1 MIDLTPTKYLNPEN
15 VHGGAFTTDK
25 TSVSPNSHNIQY
37 TSVGGSS
44 AALAGNNV
52 RMVVGGSDFK
62 NNNNMLLKYMSGGGK
77 TRKSGHRTRGRGR
90 SRLHRKKRSLKM
102 RRSRKYAMRS
112 KHSKHSRS
120 RSHSR
125 RYSRKRGLQSGGYQQ
140 YMSNTPFTLGQ
151 RIPGFPLPS
160 NLSALANPAPFVPY
174 QNCPGGR

>member
-1 MIDLTPTKYLNPEN
+1 MIDIAPSKLINPSN

-25 TSVSPNSHNIQY
+25 TSVSPNSNNIQY
-37 TSVGGSS
+37 TSVGGSP
-44 AALAGNNV
+44 AALAGTNV

-62 NNNNMLLKYMSGGGK
+62 NNNNMLLKYMNGGGK
-77 TRKSGHRTRGRGR
+77 TRKSGRHSRSRGR
-90 SRLHRKKRSLKM
+90 SKLHKKKRSLKM

-120 RSHSR
+120 R
-125 RYSRKRGLQSGGYQQ
+125 RYTRKRSQSGGYQQ
-140 YMSNTPFTLGQ
+140 YMGNTPFTLGQ

>member
-1 MIDLTPTKYLNPEN
+1 MIDIAPTKYLNSYN

-25 TSVSPNSHNIQY
+25 TAVSPNSNNIQF
-37 TSVGGSS
+37 TSVGGSP
-44 AALAGNNV
+44 AALEGNNV

-77 TRKSGHRTRGRGR
+77 TRKSGRRGRGRGR
-90 SRLHRKKRSLKM
+90 SKLHRKKRSMKM
-102 RRSRKYAMRS
+102 RRSHKYGTRS

-120 RSHSR
+120 RSR
-125 RYSRKRGLQSGGYQQ
+125 RYSRRRGQSGGYHQ
-140 YMSNTPFTLGQ
+140 YMGNTAFTLGQ

>member
-1 MIDLTPTKYLNPEN
+1 MIDIAPTKYLNPNN

-25 TSVSPNSHNIQY
+25 TAVSPNSNNIQF
-37 TSVGGSS
+37 TSVGGSP

-77 TRKSGHRTRGRGR
+77 TRKSGRRGRGRGR
-90 SRLHRKKRSLKM
+90 SKIHRKKRSMKM
-102 RRSRKYAMRS
+102 RRSHKYG
-112 KHSKHSRS
+112 
-120 RSHSR
+120 R
-125 RYSRKRGLQSGGYQQ
+125 RGQSGGYHQ
-140 YMSNTPFTLGQ
+140 YMGNTAFTLGQ

>member
-1 MIDLTPTKYLNPEN
+1 MNDIAPTKYLNPHN

-25 TSVSPNSHNIQY
+25 TSVSPNSNNIQY
-37 TSVGGSS
+37 TSIGGSP
-44 AALAGNNV
+44 AALAGTNV

-77 TRKSGHRTRGRGR
+77 TRKSGRRGRGRGRGR
-90 SRLHRKKRSLKM
+90 SKLHRKKRSLKM
-102 RRSRKYAMRS
+102 RRSHKYSMRS
-112 KHSKHSRS
+112 KRSKHSRS
-120 RSHSR
+120 RSR
-125 RYSRKRGLQSGGYQQ
+125 RYSRKRGQSGGYQQ
-140 YMSNTPFTLGQ
+140 YMGNTPFTLGQ